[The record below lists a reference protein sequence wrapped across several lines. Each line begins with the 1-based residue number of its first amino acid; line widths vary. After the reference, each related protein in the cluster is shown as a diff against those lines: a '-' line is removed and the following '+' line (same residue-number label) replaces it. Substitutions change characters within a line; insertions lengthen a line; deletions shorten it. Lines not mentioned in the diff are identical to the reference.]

1 MDQVRPAGPPGGVT
15 VPARRS
21 LWARLRRGLLLLVL
35 GFAALS
41 TLLVV
46 LYGFLPPPITPLMVI
61 RLAEGEGL
69 RKDWVPFDQVSP
81 HLMRALIASEDA
93 QFCNH
98 GGFDWT
104 AIKKAIERNQEGR
117 RTFGA
122 STITQQTAK
131 NLFLWPGR
139 DFLRKGLEA
148 YFAVLLELFLDKQ
161 RIMELY
167 VNVVEFGPGVYG
179 AEAAAQY
186 HFGKPAAELTRRE
199 AALLAVVLPNPR
211 EMSASKPSGY
221 VRKRAGTIQAW
232 MEDSPVIEPGRP
244 LCR

>member
-1 MDQVRPAGPPGGVT
+1 MDRVRHAEPPGGVT

-21 LWARLRRGLLLLVL
+21 LWARLRRALLLLAL
-35 GFAALS
+35 GFFALS

-69 RKDWVPFDQVSP
+69 RKDWEPFENISP

-98 GGFDWT
+98 GGFDWK
-104 AIKKAIERNQEGR
+104 AIRQAIERNQEGR

-139 DFLRKGLEA
+139 DFVRKGLEA

-167 VNVVEFGPGVYG
+167 VNVIEFGPGVYG

-186 HFGKPAAELTRRE
+186 HFGKPASELTRRQ

>member
-1 MDQVRPAGPPGGVT
+1 MDRIGRIGPPDAVT
-15 VPARRS
+15 GPARRS
-21 LWARLRRGLLLLVL
+21 FWGRLRRAILLL
-35 GFAALS
+35 GFGFVGLS

-61 RLAEGEGL
+61 RLVEGEGL
-69 RKDWVPFDQVSP
+69 RKDWVPFDEISP
-81 HLMRALIASEDA
+81 HLVRALIASEDA

-98 GGFDWT
+98 GGFDWK
-104 AIKKAIERNQEGR
+104 AIKQAIERNQEGR

-122 STITQQTAK
+122 STITQQAAK

-139 DFLRKGLEA
+139 DFVRKGLEA
-148 YFAVLLELFLDKQ
+148 YFALLLELFLDKQ

-167 VNVVEFGPGVYG
+167 VNVIEFGPGVYG
-179 AEAAAQY
+179 AAAAAQY

-211 EMSASKPSGY
+211 EMSASKPSSY

-232 MEDSPVIEPGRP
+232 MEDSPVIEPGRK
-244 LCR
+244 LCQ

>member
-1 MDQVRPAGPPGGVT
+1 MRLAAGI
-15 VPARRS
+15 RR
-21 LWARLRRGLLLLVL
+21 LVLLVL
-35 GFAALS
+35 GGFVALS
-41 TLLVV
+41 VFLVA
-46 LYGFLPPPITPLMVI
+46 LYAMVPPPITPLMVI
-61 RLAEGEGL
+61 RLVQGEGL

-81 HLMRALIASEDA
+81 HLIRALIASEDA
-93 QFCNH
+93 RFCEH
-98 GGFDWT
+98 MGFDL
-104 AIKKAIERNQEGR
+104 KAIQDALERNLEGG

-139 DFLRKGLEA
+139 DLVRKGLEA
-148 YFAVLLELFLDKQ
+148 YLAALLELFLDKQ

-167 VNVVEFGPGVYG
+167 VNVIEFGPGVYG
-179 AEAAAQY
+179 AEAAARY
-186 HFGKPAAELTRRE
+186 HFDKPASELTRRE

-221 VRKRAGTIQAW
+221 VRERAGTIQAR
-232 MEDSPVIEPGRP
+232 MNDAPQIEEGRR